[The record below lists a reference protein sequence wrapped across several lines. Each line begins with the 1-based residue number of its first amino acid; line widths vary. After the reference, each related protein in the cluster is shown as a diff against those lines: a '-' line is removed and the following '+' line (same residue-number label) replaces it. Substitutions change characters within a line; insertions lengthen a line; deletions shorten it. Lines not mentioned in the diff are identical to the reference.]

1 MTFEWVI
8 KFIWPEMAVWQNQVP
23 KITFVLEENVDK
35 EFKSSIA
42 VDVLWEKTNLIKQY
56 KTWDIVK
63 VYLNFKSNE
72 YEGKRFNRI
81 SAWKI
86 EWWNWPA
93 NSQQWDD
100 LPF

>member
-1 MTFEWVI
+1 
-8 KFIWPEMAVWQNQVP
+8 
-23 KITFVLEENVDK
+23 VLEENVDK

-42 VDVLWEKTNLIKQY
+42 VDILGEKTNLIKQY
-56 KTWDIVK
+56 KVGDAVK

-72 YEGKRFNRI
+72 YEGKWYNRI

-86 EWWNWPA
+86 EGA
-93 NSQQWDD
+93 SAAASTQSSGDD